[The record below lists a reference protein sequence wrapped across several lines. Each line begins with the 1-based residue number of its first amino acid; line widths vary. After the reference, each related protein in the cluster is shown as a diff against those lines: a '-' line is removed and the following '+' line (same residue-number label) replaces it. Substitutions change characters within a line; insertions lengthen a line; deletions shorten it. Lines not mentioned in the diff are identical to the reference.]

1 MSTIYLTEP
10 EATLRQ
16 AGSHLVVTGPR
27 DRPDADVRERTLLD
41 AKPHLIDGI
50 TLVGRTHITSNATQ
64 FCLRQGIPVAWLSYS
79 GDYLG
84 RLTPEM
90 NRNADLRLSQCAVAL
105 DAAERLRYARGIV
118 AAKAH
123 NAAVAL
129 EIARS
134 NHTGSPA
141 LGAAIRALK
150 KAATAMVTCDDLERL
165 RGMEGDAAR
174 KYFAGLAVV
183 MKADTIPFNT
193 RKKHPATDPANAML
207 SFGYVLF
214 TNLIAGALEAR
225 GLDPAVGFYHEP
237 RSGRSSLAL
246 DILEE
251 FRHPLIDRFVV
262 SIANRRILTPEHFRV
277 HPELDGAV
285 RMTPEGRVKF
295 FTAWE
300 KRLQEPLR
308 QHNGNTA
315 MTPLDIMRRQV
326 DRVATAVRQLGEYE
340 PFLAG

>member
-1 MSTIYLTEP
+1 MSTVYLTEP

-16 AGSHLVVTGPR
+16 AGNHLVVTAPR
-27 DRPDADVRERTLLD
+27 DCPDAGVRERTLLD
-41 AKPHLIDGI
+41 IKPHLIEGI
-50 TLVGRTHITSNATQ
+50 TLVGRTHITSNATR
-64 FCLRQGIPVAWLSYS
+64 FCLRQGIPVAWLSRS

-90 NRNADLRLSQCAVAL
+90 NRNADLRLCQCAAAL
-105 DAAERLRYARGIV
+105 DPAERLRFATKIV

-134 NHTGSPA
+134 NHTGIPA
-141 LGAAIRALK
+141 LGAAIRALR
-150 KAATAMVTCDDLERL
+150 KAAGAMEQCGDLEQL
-165 RGMEGDAAR
+165 RGLEGDAAR
-174 KYFAGLAVV
+174 KYFSGLAAV
-183 MKADTIPFNT
+183 MKQDNIPFSA
-193 RKKHPATDPANAML
+193 RRKHPATDPANAML

-251 FRHPLIDRFVV
+251 FRHPFIDRFVV
-262 SIANRRILTPEHFRV
+262 SIANRRILTPEHFQE
-277 HPELDGAV
+277 HPELNGAV
-285 RMTPEGRVKF
+285 RMTSEGRVKF

-300 KRLQEPLR
+300 KRLLEPLR
-308 QHNGNTA
+308 QHDGNTG

-326 DRVATAVRQLGEYE
+326 DRIAAAVRQPHEYE